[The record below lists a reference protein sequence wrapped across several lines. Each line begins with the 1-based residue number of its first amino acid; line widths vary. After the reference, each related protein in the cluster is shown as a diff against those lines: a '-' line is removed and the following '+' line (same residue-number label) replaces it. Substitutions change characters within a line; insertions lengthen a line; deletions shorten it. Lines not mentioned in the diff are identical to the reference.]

1 MKLTLQLLKISC
13 NKVHVVKSYILKCS
27 VLFLGYMLS
36 VDFPLRYN
44 NSLNLEQEILH
55 SFVTRTHQ
63 NNAIT
68 TNNMTK
74 CVDPQQH
81 GFFFEVNKNIL
92 GWLLPNN
99 LQLSCK
105 HSISIPTSS
114 RFWIRVVR
122 ASNSCCFCSS
132 SCWTS

>member
-1 MKLTLQLLKISC
+1 MKLTLIQLLKISC

-81 GFFFEVNKNIL
+81 GFFSKLI
-92 GWLLPNN
+92 
-99 LQLSCK
+99 K
-105 HSISIPTSS
+105 TY
-114 RFWIRVVR
+114 
-122 ASNSCCFCSS
+122 
-132 SCWTS
+132 